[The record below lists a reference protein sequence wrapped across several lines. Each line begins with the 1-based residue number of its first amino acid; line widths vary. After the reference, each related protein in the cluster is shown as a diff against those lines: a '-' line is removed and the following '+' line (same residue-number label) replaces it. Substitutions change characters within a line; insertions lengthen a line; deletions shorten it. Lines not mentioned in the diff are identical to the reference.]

1 MFTALGAFVACGGG
15 GGGSTTPTGTNS
27 GVVAGS
33 VGATVSLTANGA
45 TPLEVRIQPTQRVRF
60 VNTDSRPHQIQTNPH
75 NFHTDCPPNNV
86 VVLNPGQQ
94 VDTGVFN
101 DVKTCGYHNH
111 LLPENQ
117 SFWGTIRVGG
127 SDDDK
132 GPVYSRGW

>member
-15 GGGSTTPTGTNS
+15 GGTTTPTGTNS

-33 VGATVSLTANGA
+33 VGATVSLTATGA

-60 VNTDSRPHQIQTNPH
+60 VNTDSRPHQVQTNPH
-75 NFHTDCPPNNV
+75 NLHTDCPPNNV
-86 VVLNPGQQ
+86 IVLNPGQS

-111 LLPENQ
+111 LLPDDQ
-117 SFWGTIRVGG
+117 TFWGTIRVGA
-127 SDDDK
+127 SDDTK
-132 GPVYSRGW
+132 GPVYSKGW